1 MPEAE
6 EKRLGLMKTDFDIV
20 YNRKGTFC
28 TQWDYIED
36 RFGEKDLLP
45 FSISDMDFQVPK
57 EVLHAIE
64 KRAEHGIFGYTRWNH
79 EAFKNA
85 VCSWYKKRF
94 EYEPDQKQIVYSPS
108 VIYTIAR
115 MIGML
120 SDRGDKVVTQIP
132 AYDAFYKVIH
142 DNDRELSA
150 NPLIRTNHGYE
161 IDFTDLEKRLQDPKA
176 KILLLCNPHNPT
188 GKVWTKDELTKI
200 TELCRENKVFIISDE
215 IHMDIVR
222 AGKRTIP
229 ILAAAEG
236 YSYVCLCTSAS
247 KTFNIP
253 GLIGSYAMIADPQIR
268 EEYLISLKNRDGLSS
283 TSIFGM
289 EAMIT
294 AYEECGY
301 WVDDLNDYLDKT
313 LEYLGEFFKK
323 SIPQVDFYVPEATYL
338 VWLDC
343 AGLPFSMD
351 QLQNKLVH
359 DYKTAIMRGDIY
371 GDEYGSFLRLNI
383 GCPRSKVEK
392 GMWALKGACNALA

>member
-1 MPEAE
+1 
-6 EKRLGLMKTDFDIV
+6 
-20 YNRKGTFC
+20 
-28 TQWDYIED
+28 
-36 RFGEKDLLP
+36 
-45 FSISDMDFQVPK
+45 MDFQAPK
-57 EVLHAIE
+57 EVIQAIE

-79 EAFKNA
+79 EAFKHA
-85 VCSWYKKRF
+85 VSTWYKKRF
-94 EYEPDQKQIVYSPS
+94 EYEPDQAQIVYSPS

-115 MIGML
+115 MICML
-120 SDRGDKVVTQIP
+120 SDRGDKVVTQVP
-132 AYDAFYKVIH
+132 AYDAFYKVIR

-161 IDFTDLEKRLQDPKA
+161 IDFNDLEKRLRDPKA

-188 GKVWTKDELTKI
+188 GRVWTKEELTRI
-200 TELCRENKVFIISDE
+200 TGLCRENKVFLISDE

-222 AGKRTIP
+222 SGKRTVP
-229 ILAAAEG
+229 ILEASEG
-236 YSYVCLCTSAS
+236 YGYVCLCTSAS

-268 EEYLISLKNRDGLSS
+268 EEYLVSLKNRDGLSS

-313 LEYLGEFFKK
+313 LDYMRGFFKENL
-323 SIPQVDFYVPEATYL
+323 SQIDFYVPEATYL

-343 AGLPFSMD
+343 AGLSFSMD
-351 QLQNKLVH
+351 RLQNELVH
-359 DYKTAIMRGDIY
+359 KYKTAIMRGDIY
-371 GDEYGSFLRLNI
+371 GEEYGSFLRFNI

-392 GMWALKGACNALA
+392 GMWALKEACGDLA